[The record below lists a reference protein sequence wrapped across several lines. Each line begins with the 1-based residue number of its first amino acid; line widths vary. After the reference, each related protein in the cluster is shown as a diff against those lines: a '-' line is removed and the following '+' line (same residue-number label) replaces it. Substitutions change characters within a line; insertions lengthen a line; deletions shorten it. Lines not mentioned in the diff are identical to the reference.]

1 MEKKS
6 IRRFF
11 VVSVVMII
19 VSVFL
24 SGFLQTSFG
33 KTEIIHFK
41 IPTEHGQWLSGQLY
55 KPKQSSAENKVPL
68 VITEHGYLNNKHM
81 QNVNAIELSRRGI
94 AVMTFDAYYHGKS
107 SSASEPV
114 MEAVVA
120 NGEGMIPLVEF
131 AYHNLDYID
140 NQRIGVMGH
149 SMGGMSTWMTLMHYG
164 SQYYAAIEKAK
175 TPDSEGGEDITD
187 RELEYANSLNKVS
200 AGLPIGNIRL
210 SSEEAFSQIHA
221 NFGIIYGQLDEGNY
235 DLSQGNG
242 DLSNN
247 ALEGLVAI
255 NSIFPKEEQ
264 QSSFEVGQYYGDA
277 ESQTLRIVHNPKQTH
292 EWAHFSQ
299 KTVAETVDF
308 FNHSFGLSPK
318 IKNTDQLWIWKE
330 LFSFIGLL
338 GIFLLIYP
346 VSYYLLNIPYFQQ
359 LALTKEQKNSLN
371 GTTQTEKS
379 TKKTRLFWISWL
391 LSWLFSAI
399 GVIVALKLD
408 RFIFKSTSSFMSV
421 KWFPQPITNYIM
433 IWAIFNSLVG
443 LALIIWKYRQE
454 KRNSAEL
461 SIQHLGLKIGLNH
474 LIRTFILAL
483 CIFGIFFSVVFMAEY
498 FLHAN
503 FKLWILGVF
512 TFHSDKFLVWMNY
525 LPFFFIFYLTNALFI
540 NKLSFSNIK
549 SEKVNMMVAGFGNV
563 LGILLINGIQYA
575 VLFTTGNSFWQETR
589 LYPMVLLPFIFLLF
603 AAAMISRS
611 LYKLTGNIWLGAM
624 VNTLIITMIGVAN
637 TATLASF
644 QS

>member
-6 IRRFF
+6 TRRLF

-19 VSVFL
+19 VSVCL

-33 KTEIIHFK
+33 KTEIINFK
-41 IPTEHGQWLSGQLY
+41 VPTENGQWLSGQIY

-131 AYHNLDYID
+131 AYHNLEYID
-140 NQRIGVMGH
+140 NNQIGVMGH
-149 SMGGMSTWMTLMHYG
+149 SMGGMSTWMTLMYYG
-164 SQYYAAIEKAK
+164 SQYYTAIEKAK
-175 TPDSEGGEDITD
+175 TPDSEGGEEITD

-210 SSEEAFSQIHA
+210 SSKEVFSQIHA
-221 NFGIIYGQLDEGNY
+221 NLGIIYGQFDEGNY

-255 NSIFPKEEQ
+255 NSIFPEDEQ
-264 QSSFEVGQYYGDA
+264 QSSFAVGKYYGDA
-277 ESQTLRIVHNPKQTH
+277 ESQTLRVVHNPKQTH

-308 FNHSFGLSPK
+308 FNHSFGLSTK

-346 VSYYLLNIPYFQQ
+346 VSYYLLEIPYFRQ
-359 LALTKEQKNSLN
+359 LKLTKEQKNSLTSTMPT
-371 GTTQTEKS
+371 GKS
-379 TKKTRLFWISWL
+379 NKKTRLFWMSWM
-391 LSWLFSAI
+391 LSWLFSAV

-408 RFIFKSTSSFMSV
+408 RFIFKSTSNFMSV

-443 LALIIWKYRQE
+443 LALFIWKYRLE

-461 SIQHLGLKIGLNH
+461 SIHHLGLKISLKN
-474 LIRTFILAL
+474 LMKTFIFAL
-483 CIFGIFFSVVFMAEY
+483 CIFGIFFAVVFLAEY
-498 FLHAN
+498 ILNAN
-503 FKLWILGVF
+503 FKLWILGVL
-512 TFHSDKFLVWMNY
+512 TFHSDKLMVWMNY
-525 LPFFFIFYLTNALFI
+525 LPFFFIFYLTNSLFI

-549 SEKVNMMVAGFGNV
+549 SEKVNMIVAGFGNV
-563 LGILLINGIQYA
+563 LGIMMINGIQYA
-575 VLFTTGNSFWQETR
+575 VLFMTGNSFWQETR

-637 TATLASF
+637 TATLVPF
-644 QS
+644 QT

>member
-6 IRRFF
+6 MRRLF

-19 VSVFL
+19 VSVCL
-24 SGFLQTSFG
+24 SGYLQTSFG
-33 KTEIIHFK
+33 KTEIINFK

-140 NQRIGVMGH
+140 NHRIGVMGH

-175 TPDSEGGEDITD
+175 APDSEGGEDITD

-221 NFGIIYGQLDEGNY
+221 NLGIIYGQFDEGNY

-242 DLSNN
+242 DLTNN

-255 NSIFPKEEQ
+255 NSIFSKVEQ
-264 QSSFEVGQYYGDA
+264 QSSFAVGQYYGDA
-277 ESQTLRIVHNPKQTH
+277 ESQTLRVVHNPKQTH

-346 VSYYLLNIPYFQQ
+346 VSYYLLKIPYFQQ
-359 LALTKEQKNSLN
+359 LKLTNEQKNSLT
-371 GTTQTEKS
+371 GTKQTEKS
-379 TKKTRLFWISWL
+379 TKKTRLFWISWM
-391 LSWLFSAI
+391 LSWLFSAV

-433 IWAIFNSLVG
+433 I
-443 LALIIWKYRQE
+443 
-454 KRNSAEL
+454 
-461 SIQHLGLKIGLNH
+461 
-474 LIRTFILAL
+474 
-483 CIFGIFFSVVFMAEY
+483 
-498 FLHAN
+498 
-503 FKLWILGVF
+503 
-512 TFHSDKFLVWMNY
+512 
-525 LPFFFIFYLTNALFI
+525 
-540 NKLSFSNIK
+540 
-549 SEKVNMMVAGFGNV
+549 
-563 LGILLINGIQYA
+563 
-575 VLFTTGNSFWQETR
+575 
-589 LYPMVLLPFIFLLF
+589 
-603 AAAMISRS
+603 
-611 LYKLTGNIWLGAM
+611 
-624 VNTLIITMIGVAN
+624 
-637 TATLASF
+637 
-644 QS
+644 